1 MKGAG
6 DSVNDRTTTM
16 NRGDTISANSLI
28 IDNDNINNNQ
38 IPADQPTLSGA
49 FGLTRDT
56 TTEQVIKLYG
66 ICGAGSL
73 VIVTI
78 VIVSLDC
85 CNDSNR
91 KEYEELAKYRML
103 QENQARQRAL
113 ARRRPQQ
120 IPKDKEEKPKSSVT
134 QIQGSQVAN
143 NESNP
148 LSYGPHHYHP
158 HYFHHVHQ
166 HSLGYPIPDRSNLVD
181 MGVNTSD
188 KFVPPSYHRN
198 NENTTQTDR
207 TEGTQTSAMELNG
220 IPSNVT
226 EIIHER
232 TIVKGPRE
240 LLGTIKESMAQQDRL
255 STIGLNKIDVNTL
268 IAFV

>member
-28 IDNDNINNNQ
+28 IDNDNNNNKQ
-38 IPADQPTLSGA
+38 TPADRPTLSGA

-91 KEYEELAKYRML
+91 KEHEELVKYRML

-113 ARRRPQQ
+113 AMRRPQQ

-143 NESNP
+143 NESD
-148 LSYGPHHYHP
+148 PHHYHP
-158 HYFHHVHQ
+158 HYFQHIHH

-232 TIVKGPRE
+232 TIIKGPRE

-255 STIGLNKIDVNTL
+255 STIGPNKIDVNTL